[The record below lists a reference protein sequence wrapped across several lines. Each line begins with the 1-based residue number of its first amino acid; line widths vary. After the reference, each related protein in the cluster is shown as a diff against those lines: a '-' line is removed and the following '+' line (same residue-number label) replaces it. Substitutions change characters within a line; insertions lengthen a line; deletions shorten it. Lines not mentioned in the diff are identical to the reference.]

1 MSHYYTTFMWLFD
14 THKGP
19 IALYNI
25 ITGKKLSLRG
35 SASGE
40 PEIRKEE
47 I

>member
-25 ITGKKLSLRG
+25 IIGKKLSLRG
-35 SASGE
+35 SASGAFD
-40 PEIRKEE
+40 IRKEE